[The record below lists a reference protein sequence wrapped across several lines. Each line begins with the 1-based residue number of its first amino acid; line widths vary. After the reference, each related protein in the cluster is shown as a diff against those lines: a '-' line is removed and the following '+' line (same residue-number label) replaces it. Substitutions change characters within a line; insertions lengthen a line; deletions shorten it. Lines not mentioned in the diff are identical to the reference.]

1 MTTVIYGIKN
11 CDTVKKALR
20 WLDDAG
26 VEYRFHDF
34 RVDGLDSDK
43 VEGWIEAEGW
53 ETVINRR
60 STSWKALPQ
69 EQRDR
74 LDAASA
80 AAAACDAR
88 EDSSRAP
95 RSSSF
100 RFRDASNSAR
110 VGRADSRKVVGSDGG
125 ALMMMLLAPEASKP
139 PSLATQKESG
149 VTLSAPA
156 ANWCRRV
163 PEY

>member
-34 RVDGLDSDK
+34 RVDGLDSDRVK
-43 VEGWIEAEGW
+43 GWIEAEGW

-69 EQRDR
+69 ERRDS

-80 AAAACDAR
+80 TAAALETPTLVKRPVLEHGD
-88 EDSSRAP
+88 
-95 RSSSF
+95 
-100 RFRDASNSAR
+100 
-110 VGRADSRKVVGSDGG
+110 
-125 ALMMMLLAPEASKP
+125 
-139 PSLATQKESG
+139 
-149 VTLSAPA
+149 TLSFGFKADQYQA
-156 ANWCRRV
+156 LFDS
-163 PEY
+163 